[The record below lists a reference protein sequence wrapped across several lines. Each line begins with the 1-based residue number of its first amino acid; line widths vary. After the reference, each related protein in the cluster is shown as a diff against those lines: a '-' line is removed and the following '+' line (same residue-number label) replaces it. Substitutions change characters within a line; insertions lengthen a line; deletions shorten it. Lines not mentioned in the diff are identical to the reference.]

1 MSDYTIA
8 YNSDVKGFPT
18 FYSFVPD
25 YMHGMNNHLYSFKG
39 GNLYRH
45 NVGGYGSYYGVN
57 YPCAIT
63 SVLNTSPTEVKVFKT
78 LSLESDDTWSATL
91 VSDLQTGIIDK
102 DWFEDKEGS
111 YFAFIRANT
120 APANLKM
127 RSANGIGAAVSVTN
141 TGGTNYDIDF
151 GFDVGTIISI
161 GDAIYFNSAPQPLLV
176 GAVTLVSANRQV
188 VSVNATAGP
197 VPPPGSFIF
206 YVKNQ
211 QAESHGVLGYFCEF
225 TLTNDSTQPVELFH
239 VESSVFKSYP

>member
-18 FYSFVPD
+18 FYSFIPD
-25 YMHGMNNHLYSFKG
+25 YMRGMNNNFYSFKG

-45 NVGGYGSYYGVN
+45 YSNSYGNYYGVN
-57 YPCAIT
+57 YPCSVT

-78 LSLESDDTWSATL
+78 LSLESDDTWSVVL
-91 VSDLQTGIIDK
+91 VSDLQSGLINEN
-102 DWFEDKEGS
+102 WFEEKEGS
-111 YFAFIRANT
+111 WFAFIRANT
-120 APANLKM
+120 APANFKM
-127 RSANGIGAAVSVTN
+127 RSANGIGSVISVTN
-141 TGGTNYDIDF
+141 TGGTNYDLDF
-151 GFDVGTIISI
+151 GFNVGSIISA
-161 GDAIYFNSAPQPLLV
+161 GDAIYFNSLPQPLLV
-176 GAVTLVSANRQV
+176 GPVIAVSPNGQV
-188 VSVNATAGP
+188 VSVDATAGP

-211 QAESHGVLGYFCEF
+211 QAESHGILGYFCEF